1 MKKKEMLNK
10 IKELEK
16 RLEVLDFI
24 LEHDKK
30 EVKIKQYYDWGWHK
44 EAVYLYN
51 KEIKKCELSDISDYE
66 VIKNESSEII
76 LKSTFLIKSEG
87 CKDYIRYHK
96 IDKAT
101 NVCFEIPEPLFVSKE
116 KEKKT
121 KAKNKNANT

>member
-16 RLEVLDFI
+16 KLEVLDFI

-30 EVKIKQYYDWGWHK
+30 EVAIKHYGSWLCYKK

-51 KEIKKCELSDISDYE
+51 KEIKRCELSDTWDYE
-66 VIKNESSEII
+66 VLKNEDSEII
-76 LKSTFLIKSEG
+76 LKSTFLIKIED
-87 CKDYIRYHK
+87 CKDYIRYYK

-101 NVCFEIPEPLFVSKE
+101 NVCVEIPEPLFVSKG
-116 KEKKT
+116 KET
-121 KAKNKNANT
+121 KAKKV